1 MAALALLAFL
11 GLAVTDWI
19 AVGRGRTSLEHVAK
33 PATLA
38 ALLIY
43 ASTDPSSP
51 SWLMAALVLSLLG
64 DVYLMLPGDR
74 FVAGLSAFLLAHVA
88 YIFAFDAPIRAGLV
102 WLVIV
107 AAVSAPLSLRILR
120 SLTDVG
126 LRNAVAVYMLVIAFM
141 AASALASG
149 SWIAAA
155 GAVLFVASDL
165 SIAWNRFVQPFA
177 AARVMIIVT
186 YHLGQWGLVEGLL
199 R

>member
-1 MAALALLAFL
+1 MNSVALLAFL

-19 AVGRGRTSLEHVAK
+19 AVGQQRRELEVLAK

-43 ASTDPSSP
+43 ASADPHASR
-51 SWLMAALVLSLLG
+51 WLMTALALSLLG

-74 FVAGLSAFLLAHVA
+74 FIAGLSAFLLAHVA
-88 YIFAFDAPIRAGLV
+88 YIFAFD
-102 WLVIV
+102 
-107 AAVSAPLSLRILR
+107 VSAKSGLLWLLLVLVVSSPFALRILR
-120 SLTDVG
+120 AVTDPAM
-126 LRNAVAVYMLVIAFM
+126 RNAVAVYMAVIGFM

-149 SWIAAA
+149 SWAATV
-155 GAVLFVASDL
+155 GAVLFVVSDL
-165 SIAWNRFVQPFA
+165 TIAWDRFVRPFP
-177 AARVMIIVT
+177 AARMMIIVT